1 MNATAPP
8 LAGLCTYA
16 QGGEP
21 GYSVERT
28 VQLLRRYLFVES
40 QTMRCL
46 VAHLNAVPEWEV
58 KCGLSLHLWQDAEH
72 CTWLRNRVKEMR
84 TPPLHLDRIP
94 DSGLDAFFQELIRSR
109 NTLELLT
116 GVYRVLKPAS
126 IAAMQ
131 RHQSEANPLVDQP
144 TRRLLRFILLE
155 EEEQLAWGDATLR
168 SLFDKV
174 DSGDSVE
181 PGECWAAH
189 LQAYLD
195 AAGGI
200 AADGDRATEKELPPA
215 RAQEPFNPIR
225 TPQRDER
232 FTRVWHSRGRLP
244 NGDISAT
251 ERNWFQL
258 YMRLTEMHVPEL
270 MALIIYDWDDQPW
283 EFYHDMA
290 RQLWDEARHAMM
302 GEIAFE
308 LSGLDWAAVPHEIS
322 FGEFPNSELEPA
334 DRHCLLWGIEQ
345 GLMKPDGK
353 QLEYKVARE
362 SGDPLSTTFQDF
374 DWADEVLHAQIGRR
388 WLLPAFESMEAM
400 QQRYEEVLARF
411 QAILDQDQALARAE
425 WWDAFYQQIPRQGKK
440 QAPAP
445 N

>member
-1 MNATAPP
+1 MNSTAPP
-8 LAGLCTYA
+8 IAGLCTYA
-16 QGGEP
+16 QGGQL

-28 VQLLRRYLFVES
+28 VQLLRRYLFIES

-46 VAHLNAVPEWEV
+46 AAHLNAVPEWEV
-58 KCGLSLHLWQDAEH
+58 KSGLSLHLWQDAEH
-72 CTWLRNRVKEMR
+72 CTWLRDRVKEMR
-84 TPPLHLDRIP
+84 TPPLHLDRVP
-94 DSGLDAFFQELIRSR
+94 DAALDTFFQELIRSR
-109 NTLELLT
+109 TTLELLT

-131 RHQSEANPLVDQP
+131 RHLAEANPLADQP

-155 EEEQLAWGDATLR
+155 EEEQLAWGDLALR
-168 SLFDKV
+168 SLIEEEEN
-174 DSGDSVE
+174 SATVE
-181 PGECWAAH
+181 AGKQWIAH

-200 AADGDRATEKELPPA
+200 DADGELTKEDELPPA
-215 RAQEPFNPIR
+215 RAEEPFNPIR

-232 FTRVWHSRGRLP
+232 FTRVWQSRGRLP
-244 NGDISAT
+244 NGDISVT

-283 EFYHDMA
+283 EFYHEMA

-308 LSGLDWAAVPHEIS
+308 LSGLNWAAVPHEIS
-322 FGEFPNSELEPA
+322 FGEFPNTQLEPA

-353 QLEYKVARE
+353 QLEFKVASE

-400 QQRYEEVLARF
+400 QERYEEVLARF
-411 QAILDQDQALARAE
+411 HAILDQDQALPRAE
-425 WWDAFYQQIPRQGKK
+425 WWDAFYQQVPHQDK
-440 QAPAP
+440 QEEPV
-445 N
+445 

>member
-8 LAGLCTYA
+8 VAGLCTYA
-16 QGGEP
+16 QGGKS

-46 VAHLNAVPEWEV
+46 VAHLNGVPEWEV

-72 CTWLRNRVKEMR
+72 CTWLRDRVKEMR

-94 DSGLDAFFQELIRSR
+94 DPALDAFFQELIRSR
-109 NTLELLT
+109 TTSELLT
-116 GVYRVLKPAS
+116 GVYRILKPAT

-131 RHQSEANPLVDQP
+131 RHLAEANPLADQP

-155 EEEQLAWGDATLR
+155 EEEQLAWGDLTLR
-168 SLFDKV
+168 SLV
-174 DSGDSVE
+174 DEEDNRALVE
-181 PGECWAAH
+181 SGECWTAH

-195 AAGGI
+195 GAGGI
-200 AADGDRATEKELPPA
+200 AADGDRVTEDELPPA
-215 RAQEPFNPIR
+215 RAEKPFNPIR

-232 FTRVWHSRGRLP
+232 FTRVWNSRGRGP
-244 NGDISAT
+244 DADISAS
-251 ERNWFQL
+251 ERNWYQL
-258 YMRLTEMHVPEL
+258 FIRLTEMHVPEL

-308 LSGLDWAAVPHEIS
+308 ANGLDWAAVPHEIS
-322 FGEFPNSELEPA
+322 FGEFPNTQLEPA

-353 QLEYKVARE
+353 QREYKVACE
-362 SGDPLSTTFQDF
+362 SGDPLSITFQDF

-388 WLLPAFESMEAM
+388 WLLPAFESMAAM
-400 QQRYEEVLARF
+400 QQRYQEVLERF
-411 QAILDQDQALARAE
+411 QAILDQDQALPRAE
-425 WWDAFYQQIPRQGKK
+425 WWDAFYQQIPPQEK
-440 QAPAP
+440 QEEPV
-445 N
+445 

>member
-8 LAGLCTYA
+8 SAGLCTYA

-46 VAHLNAVPEWEV
+46 AAHLNAVPEWEV

-94 DSGLDAFFQELIRSR
+94 DPVLDAFFQELIRSR
-109 NTLELLT
+109 NTIELLT
-116 GVYRVLKPAS
+116 GVYRVLKPAI
-126 IAAMQ
+126 IAALR
-131 RHQSEANPLVDQP
+131 RHLREANPLVDQP

-155 EEEQLAWGDATLR
+155 EEEQLAWGDLALLGLT
-168 SLFDKV
+168 DKENN
-174 DSGDSVE
+174 SASVE
-181 PGECWAAH
+181 TGESWAAH

-200 AADGDRATEKELPPA
+200 AADGDRAMENELPPA
-215 RAQEPFNPIR
+215 RADHPFDPIR

-232 FTRVWHSRGRLP
+232 FTRVWQSRGRLP
-244 NGDISAT
+244 TGDISAT

-308 LSGLDWAAVPHEIS
+308 LSGLNWAAVPHEIS
-322 FGEFPNSELEPA
+322 FGEFPNTQLEPA

-353 QLEYKVARE
+353 QLEFKVARE

-411 QAILDQDQALARAE
+411 QAILDQDQALPRAE
-425 WWDAFYQQIPRQGKK
+425 WWDAFYQQVPCQEK
-440 QAPAP
+440 QVEPV
-445 N
+445 

>member
-8 LAGLCTYA
+8 IAGLCTYA
-16 QGGEP
+16 QGGKL

-28 VQLLRRYLFVES
+28 VQLLRRYLSIES

-72 CTWLRNRVKEMR
+72 CTWLRDRVKEMR

-94 DSGLDAFFQELIRSR
+94 DPALDAFFQELIRSR
-109 NTLELLT
+109 STLELLT

-131 RHQSEANPLVDQP
+131 RHLAEANPLADQP

-155 EEEQLAWGDATLR
+155 EEEQLAWGEAALR
-168 SLFDKV
+168 SLVDEE
-174 DSGDSVE
+174 DSGEPVE
-181 PGECWAAH
+181 STENWAAH

-200 AADGDRATEKELPPA
+200 AAHSKRTAENELPPA
-215 RAQEPFNPIR
+215 RAEEPFNPIR

-232 FTRVWHSRGRLP
+232 FTRVWQSRGRLP
-244 NGDISAT
+244 NGEISAT

-283 EFYHDMA
+283 EFYHEMA

-308 LSGLDWAAVPHEIS
+308 LSGLNWAAVPHEIS
-322 FGEFPNSELEPA
+322 FGEFPNTQLEPA

-388 WLLPAFESMEAM
+388 WLLPAFESMDAM
-400 QQRYEEVLARF
+400 QQRYQEVLERF
-411 QAILDQDQALARAE
+411 QAILDQDQALPRAE
-425 WWDAFYQQIPRQGKK
+425 WWDTFYQQVPRQEK
-440 QAPAP
+440 QEEPV
-445 N
+445 

>member
-8 LAGLCTYA
+8 IAGLCTYA
-16 QGGEP
+16 QGGKL

-72 CTWLRNRVKEMR
+72 CTWLRDRVKEMR

-94 DSGLDAFFQELIRSR
+94 DPALDAFIQELIRSR
-109 NTLELLT
+109 TTIELLT

-131 RHQSEANPLVDQP
+131 RHLAEANPLADQP

-155 EEEQLAWGDATLR
+155 EEEQLAWGDLALR
-168 SLFDKV
+168 SLIEEEEN
-174 DSGDSVE
+174 SATVE
-181 PGECWAAH
+181 AGEQWIAH

-200 AADGDRATEKELPPA
+200 DADGELTKEDELPPA
-215 RAQEPFNPIR
+215 RAEEPFNPIR

-232 FTRVWHSRGRLP
+232 FTRVWQSRGRLP
-244 NGDISAT
+244 NGDISVT

-283 EFYHDMA
+283 EFYHEMA

-308 LSGLDWAAVPHEIS
+308 LSGLNWAAVPHEIS
-322 FGEFPNSELEPA
+322 FGEFPNTQLEPA

-353 QLEYKVARE
+353 QLEFKVASE

-411 QAILDQDQALARAE
+411 QAILDQDQALPRSE
-425 WWDAFYQQIPRQGKK
+425 WWDAFYRQVPHQEK
-440 QAPAP
+440 QEEPV
-445 N
+445 

>member
-8 LAGLCTYA
+8 IAGLCTYA
-16 QGGEP
+16 QGGKP

-46 VAHLNAVPEWEV
+46 VAHLNGVPEWEV

-72 CTWLRNRVKEMR
+72 CTWLRDRVKEMR

-94 DSGLDAFFQELIRSR
+94 DPALDAFFQELIRSR
-109 NTLELLT
+109 STLELLT
-116 GVYRVLKPAS
+116 GVYRVLKPAT

-131 RHQSEANPLVDQP
+131 RHLAEANPLADQP

-155 EEEQLAWGDATLR
+155 EEEQLAWGDLTLR
-168 SLFDKV
+168 SLVNREDNRAA
-174 DSGDSVE
+174 VE
-181 PGECWAAH
+181 AGEQWTAH

-200 AADGDRATEKELPPA
+200 GADDDRVTENELPPT
-215 RAQEPFNPIR
+215 RAEKPFNPIR

-232 FTRVWHSRGRLP
+232 FTRVWHSRGRGP
-244 NGDISAT
+244 DADISAS
-251 ERNWFQL
+251 ERNWYQL
-258 YMRLTEMHVPEL
+258 FIRLTEMHVPEL

-283 EFYHDMA
+283 AFYHDMA

-308 LSGLDWAAVPHEIS
+308 ANGLDWAAVPHEIS
-322 FGEFPNSELEPA
+322 FGEFPNTQLEPA

-353 QLEYKVARE
+353 QREYKVACE
-362 SGDPLSTTFQDF
+362 SGDPLSITFQDF

-411 QAILDQDQALARAE
+411 QAILDQDQALPRAE
-425 WWDAFYQQIPRQGKK
+425 WWDAFYQQVPRQEK
-440 QAPAP
+440 QEETV
-445 N
+445 

>member
-8 LAGLCTYA
+8 IAGLCNYGE
-16 QGGEP
+16 GGKL

-28 VQLLRRYLFVES
+28 VQLLRRYLFIES

-58 KCGLSLHLWQDAEH
+58 KCALALHLWQDAEH
-72 CTWLRNRVKEMR
+72 CTWLRDRVKEMR

-94 DSGLDAFFQELIRSR
+94 DPALDPFFQELIRSR
-109 NTLELLT
+109 TTLELLT
-116 GVYRVLKPAS
+116 GVYRVLKPAT

-131 RHQSEANPLVDQP
+131 RHLAEANPLADQP
-144 TRRLLRFILLE
+144 TGRLLRFILLE
-155 EEEQLAWGDATLR
+155 EEEQLAWGEAALR
-168 SLFDKV
+168 SLLDEEENSTTSE
-174 DSGDSVE
+174 SGEQWS
-181 PGECWAAH
+181 AH
-189 LQAYLD
+189 LQAYLN

-200 AADGDRATEKELPPA
+200 AADGELTTENELPPA
-215 RAQEPFNPIR
+215 RSEEPFNPIR

-232 FTRVWHSRGRLP
+232 FNRVWQSRGRLP
-244 NGDISAT
+244 DGEISVT

-283 EFYHDMA
+283 EFYHEMA

-308 LSGLDWAAVPHEIS
+308 LSGLNWAAVPHEIS
-322 FGEFPNSELEPA
+322 FSEFPNTQLEPA

-353 QLEYKVARE
+353 QLEFKVASA
-362 SGDPLSTTFQDF
+362 SGDPLATTFQDF

-388 WLLPAFESMEAM
+388 WLLPAFDSMESM

-411 QAILDQDQALARAE
+411 QAILDQDQALPRAE
-425 WWDAFYQQIPRQGKK
+425 WWDAFYQQVPHQDK
-440 QAPAP
+440 QEEPV
-445 N
+445 